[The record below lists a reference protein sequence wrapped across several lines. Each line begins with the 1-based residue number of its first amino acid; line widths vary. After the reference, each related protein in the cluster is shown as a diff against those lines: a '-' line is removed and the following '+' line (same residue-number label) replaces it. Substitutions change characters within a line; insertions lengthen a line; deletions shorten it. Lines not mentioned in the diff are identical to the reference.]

1 MKGHG
6 SRCNTSGI
14 HIFGTIPLSRVNS
27 LVPSPFPPPPR
38 RRFPLQPLALLVVLA
53 LALPGLLPARARSSA
68 PAAVA
73 PDPAAALYA
82 ELRLEGILSR
92 EVFEAAYERVA
103 RTGAVAGRLAI
114 ADMSQPSTA
123 ERLVVLDLD
132 ARAIISKTWVA
143 HGQGSGE
150 LMADRFSNRHN
161 SHQTSL
167 GLYRVGQRITS
178 RKHGAALL
186 LEGLDRGVN
195 DQARAREVIIHGADY
210 VSADFV
216 ARHGRLG
223 RSWGCPA
230 VPREQM
236 AIMIEALADG
246 GFLYVHGA

>member
-1 MKGHG
+1 MQHG
-6 SRCNTSGI
+6 ATRGELI
-14 HIFGTIPLSRVNS
+14 ALGTVLSSRVTNQ
-27 LVPSPFPPPPR
+27 VPLPVPTPPR

-53 LALPGLLPARARSSA
+53 LALPGLLPARVSSTA
-68 PAAVA
+68 SVTAVA
-73 PDPAAALYA
+73 PDPASVLYA
-82 ELRLEGILSR
+82 ELRLEGVLSR
-92 EVFEAAYERVA
+92 EAFDAAYDRVA
-103 RTGAVAGRLAI
+103 QTGAVSGRLAI
-114 ADMSQPSTA
+114 ADMSQPSSV

-132 ARAIISKTWVA
+132 SRALISKTWVA

-150 LMADRFSNRHN
+150 LMAERFSNRHN

-210 VSADFV
+210 VSARFV
-216 ARHGRLG
+216 AQHGRLG

-246 GFLYVHGA
+246 GLLYVHGA

>member
-1 MKGHG
+1 M
-6 SRCNTSGI
+6 
-14 HIFGTIPLSRVNS
+14 
-27 LVPSPFPPPPR
+27 
-38 RRFPLQPLALLVVLA
+38 LA
-53 LALPGLLPARARSSA
+53 LALPGILPARSSA
-68 PAAVA
+68 VVPSKVVT
-73 PDPAAALYA
+73 PDPASMLYS
-82 ELRLEGILSR
+82 ELRLEGVLSR
-92 EVFEAAYERVA
+92 DAFDAAYERVA
-103 RTGAVAGRLAI
+103 RTGVVAGRLAI
-114 ADMSQPSTA
+114 ADMSQPSTT

-132 ARAIISKTWVA
+132 SRAIISKTWVA

-150 LMADRFSNRHN
+150 LRAERFSNRHN

-167 GLYRVGQRITS
+167 GLYRVGQRIRS
-178 RKHGAALL
+178 PKHGAALL
-186 LEGLDRGVN
+186 LEGLDAGLN

>member
-1 MKGHG
+1 M
-6 SRCNTSGI
+6 
-14 HIFGTIPLSRVNS
+14 
-27 LVPSPFPPPPR
+27 
-38 RRFPLQPLALLVVLA
+38 LA
-53 LALPGLLPARARSSA
+53 LALPGLLPARSRATVDA
-68 PAAVA
+68 PS
-73 PDPAAALYA
+73 PADQLYA
-82 ELRLEGILSR
+82 ELKLEGILDKDA
-92 EVFEAAYERVA
+92 FNAAYERIA

-132 ARAIISKTWVA
+132 TRSIVTRTWVA
-143 HGQGSGE
+143 HGQGSGG
-150 LMADRFSNRHN
+150 LMAERFSNRHN

-210 VSADFV
+210 VSAEFV
-216 ARHGRLG
+216 AKHGRLG

-230 VPREQM
+230 VPRAEM
-236 AIMIEALADG
+236 AILIQSLADG
-246 GFLYVHGA
+246 GLLYIHGA

>member
-1 MKGHG
+1 M
-6 SRCNTSGI
+6 
-14 HIFGTIPLSRVNS
+14 PLPNS
-27 LVPSPFPPPPR
+27 PPPR
-38 RRFPLQPLALLVVLA
+38 RRFPLQPLALLVMLA
-53 LALPGLLPARARSSA
+53 LALPGLLPARSA
-68 PAAVA
+68 SKVATEAVA
-73 PDPAAALYA
+73 PNPAAALYA

-92 EVFEAAYERVA
+92 DVFEAAYA
-103 RTGAVAGRLAI
+103 RAARMGAVSGRLAI
-114 ADMSQPSTA
+114 ADMSRPSSE

-132 ARAIISKTWVA
+132 SRAIITRTWVA

-150 LMADRFSNRHN
+150 LMAERFSNRHN

-210 VSADFV
+210 VSAEFV

-230 VPREQM
+230 VPREEM
-236 AIMIEALADG
+236 AIMIESLADG
-246 GFLYVHGA
+246 GLLYIHGA